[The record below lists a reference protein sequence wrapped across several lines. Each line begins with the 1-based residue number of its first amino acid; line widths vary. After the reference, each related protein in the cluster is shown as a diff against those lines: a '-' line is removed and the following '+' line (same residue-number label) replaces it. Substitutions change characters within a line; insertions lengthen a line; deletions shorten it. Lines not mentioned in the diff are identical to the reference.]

1 MDIFGQFAWDYRHQT
16 GAVWHSYANNAC
28 NHQSCWDKT
37 IKTVADRVP
46 VVVTEMGHG
55 IAWAQ

>member
-1 MDIFGQFAWDYRHQT
+1 M
-16 GAVWHSYANNAC
+16 WHSYANNAC

>member
-1 MDIFGQFAWDYRHQT
+1 MGGMAWSNDLSKWLEYAPYELDALHQT

-37 IKTVADRVP
+37 IKTVA
-46 VVVTEMGHG
+46 
-55 IAWAQ
+55 